1 LAASRLKLKNDPHH
15 EPMKPCKTKSFPQ
28 AGFTLVELLVVIAI
42 IAILAALLLPS
53 LARAKAAAHSAA
65 CKNNLR
71 QLGIAL
77 NLYTQENTHYVPSFY
92 RDTAINQ
99 FITYGWP
106 AYLLGHVTS
115 NTAVFRCPAR
125 GLEFAWPANP
135 SRLGYPFPFNI
146 DPNTARFSYGYNS
159 RGTATV
165 GNFNSLGL
173 QVDVP
178 AGRVVNP
185 ADMIAI
191 GDSDGNGSE
200 DGLISFVRPFAT
212 SPVPFAPGV
221 IHKKGANIVFCD
233 GHVEWQKQPNWIEL
247 TESAARRW
255 NNDNQPHRELWFS
268 GKLP

>member
-1 LAASRLKLKNDPHH
+1 MRFCRINSVTRTA
-15 EPMKPCKTKSFPQ
+15 
-28 AGFTLVELLVVIAI
+28 FTLVELLVVIAI

-53 LARAKAAAHSAA
+53 LSGAKAAALSTA

-71 QLGIAL
+71 QMGIAL
-77 NLYTQENTHYVPSFY
+77 NPYTQESSHYPPSFY

-99 FITYGWP
+99 YITYGWP
-106 AYLLGHVTS
+106 AYLLGHVSS

-125 GLEFAWPANP
+125 GLEFAWPDAP

-146 DPNTARFSYGYNS
+146 DPNTTRFSYGYNS
-159 RGTATV
+159 RGTATI
-165 GNFNSLGL
+165 GNANSLGL
-173 QVDVP
+173 EVDVP
-178 AGRVVNP
+178 ANGVVNP

-191 GDSDGNGSE
+191 GDSNGDGGQ

-212 SPVPFAPGV
+212 SPVPFAPGDL
-221 IHKKGANIVFCD
+221 HKKGANVVFCD
-233 GHVEWQKQPNWIEL
+233 GHVEWQKQVKWVEL
-247 TESAARRW
+247 TEAAARRW